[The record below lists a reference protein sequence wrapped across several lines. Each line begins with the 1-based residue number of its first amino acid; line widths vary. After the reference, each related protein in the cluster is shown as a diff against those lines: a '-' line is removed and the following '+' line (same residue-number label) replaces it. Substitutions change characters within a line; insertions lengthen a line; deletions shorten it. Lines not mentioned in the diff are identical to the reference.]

1 MNACS
6 DPSPRASL
14 RAGIGQ
20 WLRRTAQVLER
31 ARALRVAALTLPML
45 MLNLSPASA
54 AEPRAERFDTQ
65 TWSVLRSELRRPA
78 LVVFTTTHCPTCP
91 EVMARVAE
99 MRARQMPSAPLL
111 MVIMDGAEAAQTSAP
126 GRSAHLPAGVDR
138 LYHFQGQQAALRY
151 SVDPGWRGVTP
162 YVALLPALGPVIFSA
177 GAPSD
182 SQWATWVASAS
193 PAASSRR

>member
-1 MNACS
+1 M
-6 DPSPRASL
+6 
-14 RAGIGQ
+14 RAGIPQ
-20 WLRRTAQVLER
+20 WLRRRAQGLVRVL
-31 ARALRVAALTLPML
+31 ALLIAALSLPVL
-45 MLNLSPASA
+45 MLPVSTAVA
-54 AEPRAERFDTQ
+54 AEPRAERFDAQ

-111 MVIMDGAEAAQTSAP
+111 MVVMDGADSAQTPVA
-126 GRSAHLPAGVDR
+126 GRASHVPAGVDR

-182 SQWATWVASAS
+182 LQWATWVASAS